1 MEAQIHLLDIQSLAQ
16 GDVISI
22 EQIESITQCK
32 CGTSEY
38 VYALQ
43 ELRARI
49 EKERRSAGIPVTL
62 KQSNWALV
70 VCTPSDQL
78 RVAKNRSQEAARKL
92 RKTKTI
98 LVETNVAG
106 LTEDEL
112 RAHEQLL
119 LNTGAR
125 IAITSNASIR
135 RIVASNKSQD
145 EFAEVRHKL
154 LSKGKRRRFNEA
166 VSIPE

>member
-1 MEAQIHLLDIQSLAQ
+1 METQIHPLDIQAIAQ
-16 GDVISI
+16 GDVISV

-43 ELRARI
+43 ELRVRI
-49 EKERRSAGIPVTL
+49 EKERRAIGMPVTL
-62 KQSNWALV
+62 KQRNWSLV

-78 RVAKNRSQEAARKL
+78 RVAKNRSREAARKL

-98 LVETNVAG
+98 LVETDVSG
-106 LTEDEL
+106 LTEHEL
-112 RAHEQLL
+112 KAHEQLL

-125 IAITSNASIR
+125 IAVTSAASIR
-135 RIVASNKSQD
+135 RIVTNAKPTD
-145 EFAEVRHKL
+145 EFAAIKHKL
-154 LSKGKRRRFNEA
+154 LSKGKRRRSNEV
-166 VSIPE
+166 VSNTE